1 MERIIIVIIRLTIK
15 SFSKKSK
22 CDAKKDD
29 EEEYVLSVILYEV
42 GKRFKLCFGR
52 VVLFSD
58 GNELGSN
65 VGASS

>member
-1 MERIIIVIIRLTIK
+1 MIIRLTIE
-15 SFSKKSK
+15 SFGKKSK

-42 GKRFKLCFGR
+42 SKRFKLCFGR

-58 GNELGSN
+58 GDELGSN